1 METENTELTGKIEF
15 YQTEKGYGF
24 IKSEVNNISYF
35 FHHSQCMYSFIMP
48 GDIVT
53 FQLKE
58 SKKRPD
64 SFEAVNIMQVF
75 KK

>member
-1 METENTELTGKIEF
+1 MENTEHSGKITF

-24 IKSEVNNISYF
+24 IQADDGVNSYF

-48 GDIVT
+48 GDVVT

-58 SKKRPD
+58 SKKRSG
-64 SFEAVNIMQVF
+64 SFEAVKIMQVF